1 MKIKKRIVAMLLSTT
16 MLLSTVG
23 CTSTKDSS
31 GGGSTASADA
41 PTVKLLSM
49 SSNEKDANIVRDQL
63 TKAGFKVELNIQP
76 DFSSFQAQQDAGN
89 YDLSITGW
97 TTVTGNPDYAV
108 RSLFKTGADYN
119 KSGIADSK
127 VDELV
132 EKASTETAD
141 EYTATYKELENVLVD
156 EKAYIAPLYSSMK
169 TQAINKEKVKDVRLS
184 KSRSMVWE
192 GISFVDETKN
202 TTDPLM
208 LTQNIS
214 DLTSLDPIKGNDGSI
229 NMLNTNMYAR
239 LVNLTDDDKVTSD
252 GSLSRNHAIADGN
265 KDFYFVLRDDVNF
278 VKVENEKAVDSGDK
292 VGAED
297 IVFSLER
304 AINKDSVPDHRTYSL
319 HESMDKVEIVTDL
332 AALEGTKVSGSDT
345 TLKAALEEGLKAPI
359 SSLVGDKNSVD
370 NANGK
375 YQVVKVT
382 TKNPFPQVLN
392 YLAHQSAGIVS
403 KKQVESINTYDIA
416 TYDRS
421 KDVAYGDATS
431 VTKGSTYNNTLATS
445 GPYIM
450 TYKDDYEAVFEK
462 NPVYMVG
469 TENEPKIQTIKVKFI
484 KDQDSQLSALRSGEI
499 DVLYSVPV
507 DKFDLVKNDAKLE
520 LQDIQ
525 SNGVQYML
533 FNMAEGSVT
542 ADENVRKAILYTIN
556 QDEFVAVNQGNVFK
570 AYSTLST
577 LVKTGNELK
586 ADPEKVKELLS
597 TKK

>member
-1 MKIKKRIVAMLLSTT
+1 MKIKKKIVAMLLTTT
-16 MLLSTVG
+16 MLLTAVG
-23 CTSTKDSS
+23 CTSTKDG
-31 GGGSTASADA
+31 GGGSSASADA
-41 PTVKLLSM
+41 PTVRLLSM
-49 SSNEKDANIVRDQL
+49 SSAEKDANIVRDQL

-89 YDLSITGW
+89 YDASITGW

-119 KSGIADSK
+119 KSKIADAK

-132 EKASTETAD
+132 DKAGTETAD
-141 EYTATYKELENVLVD
+141 QYTETYKELENVLVD
-156 EKAYIAPLYSSMK
+156 EHAYLAPLYSNMK
-169 TQAINKEKVKDVRLS
+169 TQAINKDKVKNVRLS

-192 GISFVDETKN
+192 SIDFVDEAKRS
-202 TTDPLM
+202 TDPLM
-208 LTQNIS
+208 LSQTIS

-239 LVNLTDDDKVTSD
+239 LVNLTDDDKVTSE
-252 GSLSRNHAIADGN
+252 GSLSYNNVIADGN
-265 KDFYFVLRDDVNF
+265 KDFYFVLRDDVKF
-278 VKVENEKAVDSGDK
+278 AKVENEKPVDSGEI

-297 IVFSLER
+297 VVFSLER
-304 AINKDSVPDHRTYSL
+304 AKNKDSVPDHRTYSL
-319 HESMDKVEIVTDL
+319 HESMDKIEVVTDL
-332 AALEGTKVSGSDT
+332 AELEGTKVSGSET

-359 SSLVGDKNSVD
+359 SNLAADKSGVN
-370 NANGK
+370 NASGN

-382 TKNPFPQVLN
+382 TTNPFPQVLN

-403 KKQVESINTYDIA
+403 KKQIETVNTYDVA

-431 VTKGSTYNNTLATS
+431 VTKGATYNNTLATS

-462 NPVYMVG
+462 NPGYMVG

-484 KDQDSQLSALRSGEI
+484 KDQDSSLSALRSGEI

-507 DKFDLVKNDAKLE
+507 DKMDLVKDDAKLE
-520 LQDIQ
+520 LQEVQ

-556 QDEFVAVNQGNVFK
+556 QDEFLAVYNQKVFK
-570 AYSTLST
+570 AYSTLSP
-577 LVKTGNELK
+577 LVQTGNELK
-586 ADPEKVKELLS
+586 ADSEKVKELLS
-597 TKK
+597 SK